1 MESLSR
7 AKIKLF
13 SSLQQK
19 KYRDRNRL
27 FLLEGKK
34 LYEEAFTEGWPIEAI
49 ILPEDQ
55 SSLIETNDLPAPLYL
70 TPQASFKRLSSQVSP
85 EGPICVLPF
94 PASWPHDLQAKSLPE
109 GPGILIAGLQDPG
122 NLGTI
127 MRTADWLGF
136 RHIVLGPDTV
146 DVWNYKSLR
155 ASMGA
160 IFRLQFHKVSDWTTF
175 LPQQEQAIWVAD
187 MQGEDIQRAEM
198 QPKDWLLLGNEANGI
213 PAEIATLEGLK
224 RVNIPRQGGGESLN
238 VAIAGA
244 ILAWKLR
251 SA

>member
-1 MESLSR
+1 M
-7 AKIKLF
+7 
-13 SSLQQK
+13 
-19 KYRDRNRL
+19 
-27 FLLEGKK
+27 LEGKK
-34 LYEEAFTEGWPIEAI
+34 LYEEAFSEGWPIEAI

-55 SSLIETNDLPAPLYL
+55 PRLIDTDDLPAPLYL
-70 TPQASFKRLSSQVSP
+70 TPQTSFKRLSSQVSP

-94 PASWPHDLQAKSLPE
+94 PASWPHDLQAKSLPD
-109 GPGILIAGLQDPG
+109 GPGMLIAGLQDPG

-136 RHIVLGPDTV
+136 QHIVLGPATV
-146 DVWNYKSLR
+146 DIWNYKALR

-160 IFRLQFHKVSDWTTF
+160 IFRLQLHKVSDWTAF
-175 LPQQEQAIWVAD
+175 LPQQAQAIWVAD
-187 MQGEDIQRAEM
+187 MQGTDIQEAQM
-198 QPKDWLLLGNEANGI
+198 KAKDWLLVGNEANGI
-213 PAEIATLEGLK
+213 PPEIAALEGLK

-238 VAIAGA
+238 VAIASA